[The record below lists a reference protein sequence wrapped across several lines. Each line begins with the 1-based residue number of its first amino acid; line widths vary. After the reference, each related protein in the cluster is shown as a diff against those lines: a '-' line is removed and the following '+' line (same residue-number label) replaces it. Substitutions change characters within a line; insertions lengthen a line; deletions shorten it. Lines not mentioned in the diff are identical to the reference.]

1 MKSSDIFLAYR
12 LTPIALKSR
21 QHDSG
26 VNQYGLKPVNA
37 YDFINPTNLI
47 NFGRG
52 TTFDNLGVRRAGR
65 GEIDSSPSLGG
76 SPVFTQ
82 AKLVGLSGEEQLVM
96 CQSETMALRVCMA
109 RGAGKE
115 SCERESHALDTCLSR
130 VGHLRRA
137 MNLACW
143 EFNDWFIQN
152 VSDNH
157 TKPFEHRPHD
167 WRHFYAQEKL
177 VRVRQ
182 QNGHAYGRR
191 PKQFSFGARYVKTE
205 GYGKR
210 PRLPYN
216 K

>member
-1 MKSSDIFLAYR
+1 MKSSDIFHACKY
-12 LTPIALKSR
+12 TPILLKSR
-21 QHDSG
+21 STDSG
-26 VNQYGLKPVNA
+26 VNQYGLKPVTS
-37 YDFINPTNLI
+37 YDYLNPTNLV

-52 TTFDNLGVRRAGR
+52 TSFDNLGVRRSDR
-65 GEIDSSPSLGG
+65 GQIDSAPSLGG
-76 SPVFTQ
+76 SSVFTQ
-82 AKLVGLSGEEQLVM
+82 AKMLSLSGDDQLRL
-96 CQSETMALRVCMA
+96 CESETTQLRVCMA
-109 RGAGKE
+109 KGG
-115 SCERESHALDTCLSR
+115 STCERESLLLDSCLSK

-137 MNLACW
+137 ISKAGA

-157 TKPFEHRPHD
+157 TKPFQHRPHD

-177 VRVRQ
+177 VREKQ

>member
-1 MKSSDIFLAYR
+1 MKSSDIFHAYR
-12 LTPIALKSR
+12 YTPVFLKAR

-37 YDFINPTNLI
+37 YDFINPTNLV

-52 TTFDNLGVRRAGR
+52 TSFDNLGVRRAGR

-82 AKLVGLSGEEQLVM
+82 AKLVGLSGEEQLTM

-109 RGAGKE
+109 RGGQDT
-115 SCERESHALDTCLSR
+115 CERESRALDACLSR

-137 MNLACW
+137 MSEACG

-157 TKPFEHRPHD
+157 TKPFQHRPHD

-177 VRVRQ
+177 VRERQ